1 MNHSLKVQMPWGCR
15 GRGGGGEMSHCYQ
28 RINQFKYITL
38 SHKKGLTNLLSIIVT
53 TSILSWFFLSFKI
66 GDMFGVKDPIL
77 HGLHTCVV
85 YKFLYVDYNA
95 CYISETFLHLSTRM
109 HEHLVNDRSSHIFRH
124 LHNSPQCYTLYSD
137 ECFIILDHISTTFQ
151 LKINKAI
158 HIQWE

>member
-15 GRGGGGEMSHCYQ
+15 GRGGGEMSYCFQ
-28 RINQFKYITL
+28 RINQYKYITL

-95 CYISETFLHLSTRM
+95 CYIS
-109 HEHLVNDRSSHIFRH
+109 
-124 LHNSPQCYTLYSD
+124 
-137 ECFIILDHISTTFQ
+137 
-151 LKINKAI
+151 
-158 HIQWE
+158 